1 MKRIFLKIALVFTVV
16 AAVVFVN
23 VVTDN
28 TYVEEKAAWSANSTR
43 PTLII
48 DPGHGGA
55 DSGAVSP
62 LGLRESEVNLDI
74 AQRLDLLMGFF
85 GVRTVMT
92 RDTEDITYSQS
103 AESIRDKKNEDMRN
117 RIKLINSVENAVLI
131 SIHQNKYTDSG
142 PFGAQVLYARTQG
155 SRELAENMQ
164 KLMIDTLNPRNYR
177 AAARIPGR
185 VFIMNNVKIPAI
197 LIECGFLSNP
207 EEEALLKTGEYR
219 LKIAMTIAAGYLNSR
234 NYT

>member
-1 MKRIFLKIALVFTVV
+1 MKIALVLAVIAV
-16 AAVVFVN
+16 LALINAAVN
-23 VVTDN
+23 N
-28 TYVEEKAAWSANSTR
+28 TESEEEPAWVESGAR

-48 DPGHGGA
+48 DPGHGGM
-55 DSGAVSP
+55 DNGAVSP
-62 LGLRESEVNLDI
+62 SGLRESEVNLDI

-92 RDTEDITYSQS
+92 RDTEDVAYS
-103 AESIRDKKNEDMRN
+103 ANARSIRDKKNEDMRN
-117 RIKLINSVENAVLI
+117 RVKLINSFENAVLI

-155 SRELAENMQ
+155 SKELAENMQ
-164 KLMIDTLNPRNYR
+164 KLMINALNPRNYR

-219 LKIAMTIAAGYLNSR
+219 LKIAMTIAAGYLSSR